1 MSFDVF
7 INWLD
12 YYIMMG
18 VFGKPG
24 RIWYLP
30 GETRGGKELKEIY
43 RVLDVI
49 NEDGAGS
56 VLCQWQVLIL
66 MMVKHLFWHK
76 ATINIK
82 H

>member
-12 YYIMMG
+12 YCMAINMI

-30 GETRGGKELKEIY
+30 GETRGGRSSRRYIGY
-43 RVLDVI
+43 
-49 NEDGAGS
+49 
-56 VLCQWQVLIL
+56 
-66 MMVKHLFWHK
+66 
-76 ATINIK
+76 
-82 H
+82 